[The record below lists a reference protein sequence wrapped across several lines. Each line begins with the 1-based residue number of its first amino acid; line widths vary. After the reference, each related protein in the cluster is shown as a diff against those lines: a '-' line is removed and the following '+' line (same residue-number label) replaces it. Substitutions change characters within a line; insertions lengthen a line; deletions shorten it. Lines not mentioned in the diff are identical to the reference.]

1 MKRIPLT
8 QNKFALVDDEDFEEL
23 SKYSWYAIWSETT
36 RGFYAYNKQ
45 GSMTR
50 FIMDCSS
57 NMQIDHKNHDT
68 LDNQKSNL
76 RVCTVQ
82 ENQYNSKSRK
92 NSSSKYKGV
101 YWFKRDKVWVARIKT
116 IDIFDRLCT
125 IYLGRSKNEKEA
137 AQIYDKAA
145 RREHREFGRYNFPEE
160 GEQSALL

>member
-8 QNKFALVDDEDFEEL
+8 QNKFTLVDDEDFDRL
-23 SKYSWYAIWSETT
+23 NQYSWYAIQNTT
-36 RGFYAYNKQ
+36 TGNFYAYNKQ

-50 FIMDCSS
+50 LIMDCPDG
-57 NMQIDHKNHDT
+57 MQVDHRDRDT
-68 LDNQKSNL
+68 LNNQKSNL

-82 ENQYNSKSRK
+82 ENQYNSKSRRS
-92 NSSSKYKGV
+92 SSSKYKGV

-125 IYLGRSKNEKEA
+125 INLGRSKSEKEA

-145 RREHREFGRYNFPEE
+145 RREHGEFGRYNFPKEN
-160 GEQSALL
+160 EQSALL